1 VATGPCRFIFVGR
14 IIPSLDT
21 CKRLA
26 FAPRLVGFDRIWT
39 IISKV
44 ALLPHTK
51 HHLFLCL
58 FLSML
63 KRRSSTC
70 RGTPIRLILWI
81 ILISFLMHQTVSSS
95 SKNDVEAWSS
105 LSSSSSSLE
114 ELELGA
120 FFCKKKHTTLKKLAP
135 RLDHLVWYLKCHNL
149 LDHECRGHLAQIF
162 QVVKNGDNDP
172 IFSLW

>member
-120 FFCKKKHTTLKKLAP
+120 FFCKKKTYDFEEVGSSSWPSCVIFKMP
-135 RLDHLVWYLKCHNL
+135 QSSRSWVSRSFGSNL
-149 LDHECRGHLAQIF
+149 PSCEE
-162 QVVKNGDNDP
+162 
-172 IFSLW
+172 WW